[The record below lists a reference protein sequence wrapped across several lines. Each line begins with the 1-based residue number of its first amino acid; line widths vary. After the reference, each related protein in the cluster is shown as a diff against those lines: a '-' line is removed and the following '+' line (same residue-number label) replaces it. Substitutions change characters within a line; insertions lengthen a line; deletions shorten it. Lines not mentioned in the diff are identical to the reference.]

1 MLRAHHFRRR
11 KIKFLAHLVNKRI
24 QGVFVFCLVFV
35 NFIDHQHHGDF
46 VRQLLQH
53 GAVGFGKAH
62 GFHHEGHCVHAAHRF
77 GHVQVQAVVERV
89 AVVGLETRRVHKHEL
104 RRVVRV
110 NAGYL
115 VPRGLRL
122 FAGDADFLPDQMVH
136 QRGFAHVRAADNG
149 NEAAAVSV
157 CSLLFVGQK
166 FCYVHMARS
175 FRLFDNAIIL
185 VYGFLRL
192 PSADGACFWAYSA
205 LFSKNQWNVL
215 SRMGKCS

>member
-1 MLRAHHFRRR
+1 MLRAHYFRRR

-24 QGVFVFCLVFV
+24 QGVFVFCFVFV
-35 NFIDHQHHGDF
+35 DFIDHQHHGDL

-62 GFHHEGHCVHAAHRF
+62 GFHHEGHCVHAVHGF
-77 GHVQVQAVVERV
+77 GHVQVQAVVECV
-89 AVVGLETRRVHKHEL
+89 AVVGLKAGRVHKHEL
-104 RRVVRV
+104 RRVVCV
-110 NAGYL
+110 NASYL

-136 QRGFAHVRAADNG
+136 QRGFAHVRPADNG

-175 FRLFDNAIIL
+175 FLLLDNGIIL

-205 LFSKNQWNVL
+205 LFSENEWNVL
-215 SRMGKCS
+215 LRTGKCS